1 MHAALLALAVS
12 GAHAAPNAV
21 QDDISRFS
29 YRAQDEDADTPDAA
43 AEAPGKRRKKAGE
56 RKVRFEVNLRAK
68 NMSLPRGMLN
78 IWFTPNDEIDAR
90 VVQALDGKGN
100 AFRPDFSGWAYGVEV
115 AFKDNN
121 AAGVVW
127 FDWVDSD
134 LEEGY
139 FDDADNQPLDGD
151 YLVPG
156 PNLGIIM
163 FGADYAYDIPLVK
176 LSMTKGAFGMSMQVG
191 AGLGLGVLVGQY
203 EQWEEGE
210 GAYPSYEQYLDG
222 LPPNSLKTLPGFY
235 PVLDINLG
243 LKFNFADKFHVRAEG
258 GLHTLLYWGFA
269 AGMSF

>member
-21 QDDISRFS
+21 PDDLSRFA
-29 YRAQDEDADTPDAA
+29 YRAQEDDTASEDVAA
-43 AEAPGKRRKKAGE
+43 AAPGKRRKKTGE
-56 RKVRFEVNLRAK
+56 RNIQFEVNLRAR
-68 NMSLPRGMLN
+68 NMSLPSGMLN
-78 IWFTPNDEIDAR
+78 IWFTPDEEVDAR
-90 VVQALDGKGN
+90 VVQALGEDR
-100 AFRPDFSGWAYGVEV
+100 AYRPTFRGWAYGIEM
-115 AFKDNN
+115 AFKDRR

-134 LEEGY
+134 LQEGY
-139 FDDADNQPLDGD
+139 FDDNDNQPLDGD
-151 YLVPG
+151 YLKPA

-163 FGADYAYDIPLVK
+163 FGADYAYDIPFVK
-176 LSMTKGAFGMSMQVG
+176 LKQTKGIFGLSMQVG

-243 LKFNFADKFHVRAEG
+243 LKFNFADKFHIRAEG